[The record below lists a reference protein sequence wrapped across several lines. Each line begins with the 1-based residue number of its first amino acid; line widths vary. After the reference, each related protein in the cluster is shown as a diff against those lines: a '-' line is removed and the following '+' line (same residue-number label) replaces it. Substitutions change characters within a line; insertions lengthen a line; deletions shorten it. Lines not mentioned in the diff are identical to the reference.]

1 MPRSGGAGA
10 SCFLLRALLI
20 SYQSGSRPVGAAFPE
35 EGPLPPNAHANVGA
49 RNPHL
54 GHSASDFGFSVEFH
68 FLAHVSNHLQIFAC
82 DFLCRIKFMRIIR
95 KRSFFMHALSFL

>member
-1 MPRSGGAGA
+1 MFPSQSSAN
-10 SCFLLRALLI
+10 FLPEREPTVAAT
-20 SYQSGSRPVGAAFPE
+20 VGAAFPE

-82 DFLCRIKFMRIIR
+82 DFLC
-95 KRSFFMHALSFL
+95 